1 MIYINI
7 IATKKSKTQRRWYH
21 LMTDFAD
28 EVTTVIGL
36 LFMLAVL
43 YHVYFSEN
51 KKNGSY
57 KIIFVAGLFI
67 LAVGVRLFSN
77 T

>member
-1 MIYINI
+1 MN
-7 IATKKSKTQRRWYH
+7 
-21 LMTDFAD
+21 DFAD
-28 EVTTVIGL
+28 GITTVIGL

-51 KKNGSY
+51 KKDGSH
-57 KIIFVAGLFI
+57 KIFFVAGLFI

-77 T
+77 I

>member
-1 MIYINI
+1 
-7 IATKKSKTQRRWYH
+7 
-21 LMTDFAD
+21 MTDFAD

-36 LFMLAVL
+36 LFMLVVL
-43 YHVYFSEN
+43 YHVCFSEN
-51 KKNGSY
+51 KKDSSH